1 MSMPTDERPAGNLT
15 SSGLLTQKEYARRR
29 GWSKQYVHQLV
40 KQGRIPFVNGR
51 IDPAAA
57 DAALAGSRDP
67 SRGPRLRVSA
77 GNSAPSGSRSDV
89 GAHPTPGTEGT
100 FVKARTVREHFR
112 AMREKMEFEA
122 ATGELVRRRDVE
134 DEAYAVGVMFREH
147 MMRSAELIAAR
158 ITAHFATEFQ
168 ETRMLVTEGMT
179 SALVQLVDQIRGNE
193 WGFDSGLVEV
203 AGKPDQ
209 LSGTTNEQLSE
220 AKK

>member
-1 MSMPTDERPAGNLT
+1 MSMPTDERPAGNST
-15 SSGLLTQKEYARRR
+15 SAGLLTQKEYARRR

-67 SRGPRLRVSA
+67 SRGPRVRVSA
-77 GNSAPSGSRSDV
+77 GNSATSGPRSDL
-89 GAHPTPGTEGT
+89 GAHPTPGGAEGT

-147 MMRSAELIAAR
+147 MMRCAELIATKIA
-158 ITAHFATEFQ
+158 AHFKIEFH
-168 ETRMLVTEGMT
+168 ETRRLVTEGVT
-179 SALVQLVDQIRGNE
+179 LALVQLVDQIRGNE
-193 WGFDSGLVEV
+193 WGFDSGLVEATGESKQV
-203 AGKPDQ
+203 SSADKNQQRD
-209 LSGTTNEQLSE
+209 TN
-220 AKK
+220 